1 MTYLTAEQ
9 VLNATD
15 TDIGEVD
22 VPEWG
27 GRVLV
32 RGLDAKYVSDLIQK
46 GFIKPGKGGEGDEQ
60 EIDLSK
66 IDFID
71 IAARSL
77 ADEKGERLLTRDQMK
92 RMDRKSFPIIS
103 RIAQKALELAGLSA
117 GEESEEAAEGTE
129 DTDEKNE

>member
-27 GRVLV
+27 GKVLV
-32 RGLDAKYVSDLIQK
+32 QGLDAKYVSDLIQK
-46 GFIKPGKGGEGDEQ
+46 GFIKPGQGGDDKEQ
-60 EIDLSK
+60 EIDMSK
-66 IDFID
+66 IDFVD

-77 ADEKGERLLTRDQMK
+77 VDEKGKRLLTNDQMK
-92 RMDRKSFPIIS
+92 RIGKKSFPIVS

-117 GEESEEAAEGTE
+117 GEGKKDTEGTE